1 MAEKLDGRDFGYFW
15 NDDGSGDRTY
25 NADSFEYWL
34 KKFFTTGVFAGDLQV
49 TAGGSYTVNVAT
61 GYANVNGKV
70 REFYKTENFT
80 VPSANSTYPRIDTIV
95 VRRDDTNKIIS
106 LQYVTGTYSG
116 RNPSAT
122 APTRSGAIYE
132 LVLAEIYVGAGVTE
146 ILQRDITDKRA
157 DKTVCGIVT
166 GTVEEVDF
174 SQFASQFNSYYNE
187 FKTGKQADFETW
199 FSGIQNVLDGDT
211 AGNLYNLIQENKAK
225 LDGVAAG
232 ADQIAQNT
240 AQIETAGTATN
251 AHSVGEYVM
260 ISNALYKVTASVA
273 KGDTWAIGTNV
284 TAANIGSEI
293 SSLKS
298 DLATQGDSV
307 KSNASKINTNASAI
321 STLNTNL
328 ANIKFGV
335 DSDGNYGYIKPGADT
350 VTPFSKL
357 KQGEP
362 FNISLSIPNDFLKN
376 DISITF
382 PKPPKMV
389 IAQLPG
395 HELTHYPAWLGFVNY
410 DNKDTTIN
418 CDLATGWNGRGGGY
432 SCTITVYWAY

>member
-1 MAEKLDGRDFGYFW
+1 MADGRDYGYFW

-70 REFYKTENFT
+70 KDFYNTETFT

-187 FKTGKQADFETW
+187 FKSGKQADFETW
-199 FSGIQNVLDGDT
+199 FADIQDVLDGDT
-211 AGNLYNLIQENKAK
+211 AGKLYNLIQENKAK
-225 LDGVAAG
+225 LD
-232 ADQIAQNT
+232 
-240 AQIETAGTATN
+240 E
-251 AHSVGEYVM
+251 
-260 ISNALYKVTASVA
+260 VA
-273 KGDTWAIGTNV
+273 KGTRTIQISVPTSGWSSSAPYTQEISVSSV
-284 TAANIGSEI
+284 TADDDFGSPEI
-293 SSLKS
+293 KLS
-298 DLATQGDSV
+298 GD
-307 KSNASKINTNASAI
+307 
-321 STLNTNL
+321 
-328 ANIKFGV
+328 
-335 DSDGNYGYIKPGADT
+335 ADADRT
-350 VTPFSKL
+350 
-357 KQGEP
+357 
-362 FNISLSIPNDFLKN
+362 
-376 DISITF
+376 
-382 PKPPKMV
+382 KMV
-389 IAQLPG
+389 QMSYICGGVTSAGKITL
-395 HELTHYPAWLGFVNY
+395 YCY
-410 DNKDTTIN
+410 DNKPSV
-418 CDLATGWNGRGGGY
+418 DLTLLLTQRN
-432 SCTITVYWAY
+432 IMN